1 MLPQL
6 RAAVGVLLF
15 CVLCGCSSRGAGS
28 RKAAYRMGE
37 RVPVGSL
44 IYVVLDTEWLDH
56 FGDPP
61 HARLPEQRFLA
72 VRISVTNSG
81 ADSSAVPQLSLSDP
95 GGRKYSELADAPA
108 VPEWLGYLR
117 TVKPAETLY
126 GRVVFDV
133 PAAAYRLHLSTDDE
147 PENEPFAGVDLPLQ
161 LDRPRPPLPSAR
173 Q

>member
-6 RAAVGVLLF
+6 RAAIGVLLF

-28 RKAAYRMGE
+28 RIAAYRMGE

-81 ADSSAVPQLSLSDP
+81 AD
-95 GGRKYSELADAPA
+95 
-108 VPEWLGYLR
+108 
-117 TVKPAETLY
+117 
-126 GRVVFDV
+126 
-133 PAAAYRLHLSTDDE
+133 
-147 PENEPFAGVDLPLQ
+147 
-161 LDRPRPPLPSAR
+161 
-173 Q
+173 